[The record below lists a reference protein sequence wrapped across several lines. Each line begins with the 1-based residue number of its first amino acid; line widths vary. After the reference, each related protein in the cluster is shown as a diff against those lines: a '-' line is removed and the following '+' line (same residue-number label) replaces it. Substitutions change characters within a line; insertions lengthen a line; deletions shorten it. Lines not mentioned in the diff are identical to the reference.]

1 MLRPALLHEARR
13 LVMLCLDAG
22 DAAAFAIERADKL
35 LERAYMCID
44 MCKDMCANMSA
55 DGRACGTL

>member
-1 MLRPALLHEARR
+1 
-13 LVMLCLDAG
+13 MLCLDAG

-35 LERAYMCID
+35 LECAYMCID
-44 MCKDMCANMSA
+44 MCISMCANMSA